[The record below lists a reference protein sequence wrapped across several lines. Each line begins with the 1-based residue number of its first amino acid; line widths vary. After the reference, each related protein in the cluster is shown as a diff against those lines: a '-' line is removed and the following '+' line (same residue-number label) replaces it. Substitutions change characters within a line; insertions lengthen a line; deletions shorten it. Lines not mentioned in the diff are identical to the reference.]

1 MMTSCYGPCSNLEW
15 ILPTYPKWQAMP
27 EAIKHGKQPLNQSH
41 LPIRERR
48 YPDISGTLLAFDF
61 GEKRIGVAVG
71 DTILKLAHPLLTI
84 EAEENAGKF
93 AQIDA
98 LLQEWQP
105 ALLVVGLPMTLEG
118 EAHAMT
124 ALAQKFAQRLEGRF
138 NLPVM
143 MVDERLS
150 SAEAS
155 QALNEAG
162 IRGRAQKQHLDQV
175 AAQTILQ
182 SYFDTYHSRS

>member
-1 MMTSCYGPCSNLEW
+1 
-15 ILPTYPKWQAMP
+15 MP
-27 EAIKHGKQPLNQSH
+27 DAPLGHQPLNQSH
-41 LPIRERR
+41 LPITQRQ
-48 YPDISGTLLAFDF
+48 YPEISGTVMAFDF

-71 DTILKLAHPLLTI
+71 DTLLKLAHPLTTI
-84 EAEENAGKF
+84 SAEENAVKFNEIGK
-93 AQIDA
+93 

-105 ALLVVGLPMTLEG
+105 ALLVVGLPLSLDG
-118 EAHAMT
+118 EPHAMT

-155 QALNEAG
+155 QSLRQAG
-162 IRGRAQKQHLDQV
+162 VYGRAQKAHLDPV

-182 SYFDTYHSRS
+182 SHFDAMPARAPNPAE